1 MRIRIQ
7 LPKIMRIRIRNPIV
21 CGVVCLILPYAAGIE
36 SRPVVEPR
44 CEDDYSGA
52 FRVLAAVQGGGRG

>member
-1 MRIRIQ
+1 MIIVG
-7 LPKIMRIRIRNPIV
+7 NYDWSSIV
-21 CGVVCLILPYAAGIE
+21 CVVIGLILSYAAGIE
-36 SRPVVEPR
+36 SRPVVKSR

>member
-1 MRIRIQ
+1 
-7 LPKIMRIRIRNPIV
+7 MRIRIRNPIV